1 MRSRLKKAAGALTLV
16 AALAVGGA
24 TFASASSKA
33 PSKAP
38 PVSAKAPAQ
47 APAKEAPAGVVDND
61 TLQEGDQSGPD
72 VPGAP
77 EGSES
82 SSESSSEPAGES
94 AEVPGDDGPGGHADE
109 PGDPNADH
117 QFEGAE

>member
-1 MRSRLKKAAGALTLV
+1 MFKVINQKEKDMRSRLTKAVAAVTLV

-24 TFASASSKA
+24 TFASAASKA

-38 PVSAKAPAQ
+38 VSSK
-47 APAKEAPAGVVDND
+47 APAKEDPAGAVDND
-61 TLQEGDQSGPD
+61 TLQEGDQTSPD

-77 EGSES
+77 E
-82 SSESSSEPAGES
+82 SEPAGES

-109 PGDPNADH
+109 PGNPNADH
-117 QFEGAE
+117 QFEGVE